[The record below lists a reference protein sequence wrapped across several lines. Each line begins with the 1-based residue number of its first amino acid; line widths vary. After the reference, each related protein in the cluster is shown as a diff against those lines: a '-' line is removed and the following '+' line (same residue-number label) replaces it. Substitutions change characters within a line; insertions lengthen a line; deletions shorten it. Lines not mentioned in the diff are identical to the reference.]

1 MNLVGN
7 IEDKTSERSGRFPV
21 WALILVLIG
30 VFALLV
36 NLNIILGLNWDYF
49 WPILLIVIG
58 VFGFIEYYYHR
69 K

>member
-1 MNLVGN
+1 MNMADNV
-7 IEDKTSERSGRFPV
+7 EARASERSGKFPI

-30 VFALLV
+30 IFALLV
-36 NLNIILGLNWDYF
+36 NLNIIPGLNWDYF